1 MNHCFIMMESMGMDE
16 NITSKK
22 QKKAV
27 VVIKGGFGNQVF
39 QFAFANY
46 LKSLN
51 FKVSINIDFFNDS
64 DPNSTPRKLVL
75 PVKYFDLKV
84 TTVFERIYYK
94 FLKKIISNDSNNYF
108 KTFKGYE
115 VNIADTVNIN
125 IFDGYWK
132 SLTYLE
138 GQKNYITNSFKKN
151 KILKESFENEI
162 KPNSTA
168 IHIRR
173 GDFLKNGWNLDIK
186 FYEQS
191 LNYLLENIEN
201 FSFDIFTDDPEWVKN
216 QYLFKDVNKIFAQ
229 KTNTDIETIETFAK
243 LMNYENTVIGNS
255 TFSFLS
261 AFIKGS
267 ENETVITCDPWYTNS
282 NHPTLAKPGWI
293 KIRNI

>member
-16 NITSKK
+16 NITNKK

-27 VVIKGGFGNQVF
+27 VIIKGGFGNQLF

-51 FKVSINIDFFNDS
+51 FKVSINIDFFNNS
-64 DPNSTPRKLVL
+64 DPNSTNRNLVI
-75 PVKYFDLKV
+75 PVEYFDLKV
-84 TTVFERIYYK
+84 TTVFEKIYYK
-94 FLKKIISNDSNNYF
+94 FLKKIISNNSNNYM

-115 VNIADTVNIN
+115 VNIADTVEIN

-132 SLTYLE
+132 NLKYLE
-138 GQKNYITNSFKKN
+138 DQKNYIVDSLKKN
-151 KILKESFENEI
+151 KILNESFKNEI

-173 GDFLKNGWNLDIK
+173 GDFLKNGWNLDIE
-186 FYEQS
+186 FYEES
-191 LNYLLENIEN
+191 LNHLNENIEN

-216 QYLFKDVNKIFAQ
+216 QYIFKDVNKIFAQ
-229 KTNTDIETIETFAK
+229 KTNTEIETIETFAK
-243 LMNYENTVIGNS
+243 LMNYQNTVIGNS

-293 KIRNI
+293 KIKNK

>member
-16 NITSKK
+16 NITNKK
-22 QKKAV
+22 QKKAIV
-27 VVIKGGFGNQVF
+27 IIKGGFGNQIF

-51 FKVSINIDFFNDS
+51 FKVSINIDFFNNS
-64 DPNSTPRKLVL
+64 DPNSTNRNLVV
-75 PVKYFDLKV
+75 PVEYFDLKV
-84 TTVFERIYYK
+84 TTVFEKIYYK
-94 FLKKIISNDSNNYF
+94 FLKKIISNNSNNYM

-115 VNIADTVNIN
+115 VNIADTVEIN

-132 SLTYLE
+132 NLKYLE
-138 GQKNYITNSFKKN
+138 DQKNYIVDSLKKN
-151 KILKESFENEI
+151 KILNESFKNEI

-186 FYEQS
+186 FYEES
-191 LNYLLENIEN
+191 LNYLNENIEN

-216 QYLFKDVNKIFAQ
+216 QYVFKDVNKILAQ
-229 KTNTDIETIETFAK
+229 KTNTEIETIETFAK
-243 LMNYENTVIGNS
+243 LMNYQNTVIGNS

-267 ENETVITCDPWYTNS
+267 ENEIVITCDPWYTNS

-293 KIRNI
+293 KIKNK

>member
-1 MNHCFIMMESMGMDE
+1 MDE
-16 NITSKK
+16 NITNKK

-27 VVIKGGFGNQVF
+27 VIIKGGFGNQLF

-51 FKVSINIDFFNDS
+51 FKVSINIDFFNNS
-64 DPNSTPRKLVL
+64 DPNSTNRNLVI
-75 PVKYFDLKV
+75 PVEYFDLKV
-84 TTVFERIYYK
+84 TTVFEKIYYK
-94 FLKKIISNDSNNYF
+94 FLKKIISNNSNNYM

-115 VNIADTVNIN
+115 VNIADTVEIN

-132 SLTYLE
+132 NLKYLE
-138 GQKNYITNSFKKN
+138 DQKNYIVDSLKKN
-151 KILKESFENEI
+151 KILNESFKNEI

-173 GDFLKNGWNLDIK
+173 GDFLKNGWNLDIE
-186 FYEQS
+186 FYEES
-191 LNYLLENIEN
+191 LNHLNENIEN

-216 QYLFKDVNKIFAQ
+216 QYIFKDVNKIFAQ
-229 KTNTDIETIETFAK
+229 KTNTEIETIETFAK
-243 LMNYENTVIGNS
+243 LMNYQNTVIGNS

-293 KIRNI
+293 KIKNK

>member
-1 MNHCFIMMESMGMDE
+1 MDE
-16 NITSKK
+16 NITNKK

-27 VVIKGGFGNQVF
+27 VIIKGGFGNQLF

-51 FKVSINIDFFNDS
+51 FKVSINIDFFNNS
-64 DPNSTPRKLVL
+64 DPNSTNRNLVI
-75 PVKYFDLKV
+75 PVEYFDLKV
-84 TTVFERIYYK
+84 TTVFEKIYYK
-94 FLKKIISNDSNNYF
+94 FLKKIISNNSNNYM

-115 VNIADTVNIN
+115 VNIADTVEIN

-132 SLTYLE
+132 NLKYLE
-138 GQKNYITNSFKKN
+138 DQKNYIVDSLKKN
-151 KILKESFENEI
+151 KILNESFKNEI

-173 GDFLKNGWNLDIK
+173 GDFLKNGWNLDIE
-186 FYEQS
+186 FYEES
-191 LNYLLENIEN
+191 LNYLNENIEN

-216 QYLFKDVNKIFAQ
+216 QYIFKDVNKIFAQ
-229 KTNTDIETIETFAK
+229 KTNTEIETIETFAK
-243 LMNYENTVIGNS
+243 LMNYQNTVIGNS

-293 KIRNI
+293 KIKNK

>member
-1 MNHCFIMMESMGMDE
+1 MMESMGMDE
-16 NITSKK
+16 NITNKK

-27 VVIKGGFGNQVF
+27 VIIKGGFGNQLF

-51 FKVSINIDFFNDS
+51 FKVSINIDFFNNS
-64 DPNSTPRKLVL
+64 DPNSTNRNLVI
-75 PVKYFDLKV
+75 PVEYFDLKV
-84 TTVFERIYYK
+84 TTVFEKIYYK
-94 FLKKIISNDSNNYF
+94 FLKKIISNNSNNYM

-115 VNIADTVNIN
+115 VNIADTVEIN

-132 SLTYLE
+132 NLKYLE
-138 GQKNYITNSFKKN
+138 DQKNYIVDSLKKN
-151 KILKESFENEI
+151 KILNESFKNEI

-173 GDFLKNGWNLDIK
+173 GDFLKNGWNLDIE
-186 FYEQS
+186 FYEES
-191 LNYLLENIEN
+191 LNYLNENIEN

-216 QYLFKDVNKIFAQ
+216 QYIFKDVNKIFAQ
-229 KTNTDIETIETFAK
+229 KTNTEIETIETFAK
-243 LMNYENTVIGNS
+243 LMNYQNTVIGNS

-293 KIRNI
+293 KIKNK

>member
-16 NITSKK
+16 NITNKK

-27 VVIKGGFGNQVF
+27 VIIKGGFGNQLF

-51 FKVSINIDFFNDS
+51 FKVSINIDFFNNS
-64 DPNSTPRKLVL
+64 DPNSTNRNLVI
-75 PVKYFDLKV
+75 PVEYFDLKV
-84 TTVFERIYYK
+84 TTVFEKIYYK
-94 FLKKIISNDSNNYF
+94 FLKKIISNNSNNYM

-115 VNIADTVNIN
+115 VNIADTVEIN

-132 SLTYLE
+132 NLKYLE
-138 GQKNYITNSFKKN
+138 DQKNYIVDSLKKN
-151 KILKESFENEI
+151 KILNESFKNEI

-173 GDFLKNGWNLDIK
+173 GDFLKNGWNLDIE
-186 FYEQS
+186 FYEES
-191 LNYLLENIEN
+191 LNYLNENIEN

-216 QYLFKDVNKIFAQ
+216 QYIFKDVNKIFAQ
-229 KTNTDIETIETFAK
+229 KTNTEIETIETFAK
-243 LMNYENTVIGNS
+243 LMNYQNTVIGNS

-293 KIRNI
+293 KIKNK

>member
-16 NITSKK
+16 NITNKK

-27 VVIKGGFGNQVF
+27 VIIKGGFGNQLF

-51 FKVSINIDFFNDS
+51 FKVSINIDFFNNS
-64 DPNSTPRKLVL
+64 DPNSTNRNLVI
-75 PVKYFDLKV
+75 PVEYFDLKV
-84 TTVFERIYYK
+84 TTVFEKIYYK
-94 FLKKIISNDSNNYF
+94 FLKKIISNNSNNYM

-115 VNIADTVNIN
+115 VNIADTVEIN

-132 SLTYLE
+132 NLKYLE
-138 GQKNYITNSFKKN
+138 DQKNYIVDSLKKN
-151 KILKESFENEI
+151 KILNESFKNEI

-173 GDFLKNGWNLDIK
+173 GDFLKNGWNLDIE
-186 FYEQS
+186 FYEES
-191 LNYLLENIEN
+191 LNYLNENIEN
-201 FSFDIFTDDPEWVKN
+201 FSFDIFTDEPEWVKN
-216 QYLFKDVNKIFAQ
+216 QYIFKDVNKIFAQ
-229 KTNTDIETIETFAK
+229 KTNTEIETIETFAK
-243 LMNYENTVIGNS
+243 LMNYQNTVIGNS

-293 KIRNI
+293 KIKNK

>member
-1 MNHCFIMMESMGMDE
+1 MDE
-16 NITSKK
+16 NITNKK

-27 VVIKGGFGNQVF
+27 VIIKGGFGNQLF

-51 FKVSINIDFFNDS
+51 FKVSMNIDFFNNS
-64 DPNSTPRKLVL
+64 DPNSTNRNLVIL
-75 PVKYFDLKV
+75 VEYFDLKV
-84 TTVFERIYYK
+84 TTVFEKIYYK
-94 FLKKIISNDSNNYF
+94 FLKKIISNNSNNYM

-115 VNIADTVNIN
+115 VNIADTVEIN

-132 SLTYLE
+132 NLKYLE
-138 GQKNYITNSFKKN
+138 DQKNYIVDSLKKN
-151 KILKESFENEI
+151 KILNESFKNEI

-173 GDFLKNGWNLDIK
+173 GDFLKNGWNLDIE
-186 FYEQS
+186 FYEES
-191 LNYLLENIEN
+191 LNYLNENIEN

-216 QYLFKDVNKIFAQ
+216 QYIFKDVNKIFAQ
-229 KTNTDIETIETFAK
+229 KTNTEIETIETFAK
-243 LMNYENTVIGNS
+243 LMNYQNTVIGNS

-293 KIRNI
+293 KIKNK

>member
-1 MNHCFIMMESMGMDE
+1 MDE
-16 NITSKK
+16 NITNKK

-27 VVIKGGFGNQVF
+27 VIIKGGFGNQLF

-51 FKVSINIDFFNDS
+51 FKVSINIDFFNNS
-64 DPNSTPRKLVL
+64 DPNSTNRNLVIL
-75 PVKYFDLKV
+75 VEYFDLKV
-84 TTVFERIYYK
+84 TTVFEKIYYK
-94 FLKKIISNDSNNYF
+94 FLKKIISNNSNNYM

-115 VNIADTVNIN
+115 VNIADTVEIN

-132 SLTYLE
+132 NLKYLE
-138 GQKNYITNSFKKN
+138 DQKNYIVDSLKKN
-151 KILKESFENEI
+151 KILNESFKNEI

-173 GDFLKNGWNLDIK
+173 GDFLKNGWNLDIE
-186 FYEQS
+186 FYEES
-191 LNYLLENIEN
+191 LNYLNENIEN

-216 QYLFKDVNKIFAQ
+216 QYIFKDVNKIFAQ
-229 KTNTDIETIETFAK
+229 KTNTEIETIETFAK
-243 LMNYENTVIGNS
+243 LMNYQNTVIGNS

-293 KIRNI
+293 KIKNK